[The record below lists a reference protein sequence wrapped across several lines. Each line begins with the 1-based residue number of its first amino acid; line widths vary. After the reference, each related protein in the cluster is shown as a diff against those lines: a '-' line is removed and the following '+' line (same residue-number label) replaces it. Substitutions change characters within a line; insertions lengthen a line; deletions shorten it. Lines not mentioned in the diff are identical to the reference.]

1 MRQYGPNCFGFRKI
15 AIMASYIAP
24 AMIGLILTL
33 ALAIRAVV
41 CAIGA
46 VASVAKGAGDGRL
59 ETVRAR
65 PAAFPYS
72 FPAKPTA
79 AKIFSLPARCGKL
92 AQRLDL
98 TEKYSSEEADFGA
111 QTKNFP
117 AVSLVAGKIAPA
129 GSEHAHS
136 EDAVDRVEG
145 GQGGPG
151 DQGAE
156 GFG

>member
-1 MRQYGPNCFGFRKI
+1 
-15 AIMASYIAP
+15 
-24 AMIGLILTL
+24 MIGLILTL

-92 AQRLDL
+92 AQRL
-98 TEKYSSEEADFGA
+98 
-111 QTKNFP
+111 
-117 AVSLVAGKIAPA
+117 
-129 GSEHAHS
+129 
-136 EDAVDRVEG
+136 
-145 GQGGPG
+145 
-151 DQGAE
+151 
-156 GFG
+156 